1 MRRITGALIVVLISI
16 SMPAIAAD
24 ATDTVTFVNGDRL
37 TGEFKSLERG
47 KLRFKTAATDTIL
60 IEWDDVAFLKSDQN
74 IQVETE
80 NGARYLGHLSAA
92 TDEKRLAVEMSS
104 GPVVLEN
111 KHVILMTPIENLRR
125 DRIDGDV
132 SAGYTFAKAKDV
144 KTTNLSFDL
153 SYRTESRILELD
165 YDTLVT
171 DSSEDD
177 GEEDDEGASQDLSL
191 ALEYKRLL
199 KNRWLAGGIV
209 RFERNDELGLDL
221 RTSIGGGGGRILR
234 QSDNSSVSLTGGLF
248 VSREDTV
255 VSDPEISPRSEE
267 HVIEDYLEAHVNL
280 TWDWFRYDTPELD
293 LKTTL
298 QVFPNLTDSGEYRGE
313 FEIELKWEII
323 EDFFWSLSFT
333 ETYDS
338 KVDEQEGEKKD
349 YSIITS
355 VGWDF

>member
-1 MRRITGALIVVLISI
+1 MRRSTGALIAALLAISV
-16 SMPAIAAD
+16 PAIAAD
-24 ATDTVTFVNGDRL
+24 KTDVVIFLNGDRL

-47 KLRFKTAATDTIL
+47 RLRFKTDATDTIS
-60 IEWDDVAFLKSDQN
+60 IEWDNVAFLKSDQN

-80 NGARYLGHLSAA
+80 NGARYLGHLTAA
-92 TDEKRLAVEMSS
+92 TDEKRLVVEMSS
-104 GPVVLEN
+104 GPAVLEN
-111 KHVILMTPIENLRR
+111 EHVILMTPIEGVRR

-132 SAGYTFAKAKDV
+132 SAGYTFAKAKNL
-144 KTTNLSFDL
+144 KSTNLSVDL
-153 SYRTESRILELD
+153 NYRTESRIWALD

-177 GEEDDEGASQDLSL
+177 DEDDDEGASEKHSL

-199 KNRWLAGGIV
+199 KNRWLAGSFI

-221 RTSIGGGGGRILR
+221 RSSIGAIGGRILR
-234 QSDNSSVSLTGGLF
+234 QSDNSSLSLTGGLL

-255 VSDPEISPRSEE
+255 VPDSDIAPQSED
-267 HVIEDYLEAHVNL
+267 HVIDDYLEASVNL

-293 LKTTL
+293 LMTTL
-298 QVFPNLTDSGEYRGE
+298 QIFPNLTDSGEYRGE

-323 EDFFWSLSFT
+323 EDFFWSLSISD
-333 ETYDS
+333 TYDS
-338 KVDEQEGEKKD
+338 KVPELEGEKND

>member
-1 MRRITGALIVVLISI
+1 MIRTFSVLIAVLTAI

-24 ATDTVTFVNGDRL
+24 KTDILVFVNGDHL
-37 TGEFKSLERG
+37 TGELKSLERG
-47 KLRFKTAATDTIL
+47 RLRFNTDATGTIS

-74 IQVETE
+74 IQVETQ

-92 TDEKRLAVEMSS
+92 TDEKRLIVEMSS
-104 GPVVLEN
+104 GPAVLEN
-111 KHVILMTPIENLRR
+111 KHVILMTPIEDLRR
-125 DRIDGDV
+125 NRIDGDV
-132 SAGYTFAKAKDV
+132 SAGYTFAKAKNV

-153 SYRTESRILELD
+153 NYRTESRIWALD

-171 DSSEDD
+171 DSSEDE
-177 GEEDDEGASQDLSL
+177 GEDDDEGASEDLSL
-191 ALEYKRLL
+191 ALEYTRLL
-199 KNRWLAGGIV
+199 PDRWLVGGIV
-209 RFERNDELGLDL
+209 RFERNDELGLD
-221 RTSIGGGGGRILR
+221 RRSSIGASGGRILH
-234 QSDNSSVSLTGGLF
+234 QSDNSSLSLIGGLF
-248 VSREDTV
+248 LSREDTI
-255 VSDPEISPRSEE
+255 VSDIALQNEE
-267 HVIEDYLEAHVNL
+267 HLIEDYLEASVNL

-298 QVFPNLTDSGEYRGE
+298 QIYPNLTDTGQYRGE

-323 EDFFWSLSFT
+323 EDLFWSLSIV

-338 KVDEQEGEKKD
+338 KVDESAGEGEKND